1 MLLILYFD
9 IKNRGDISANNLKK
23 ILNLKN
29 IHIKHILEENILVV
43 KKNYDKQ
50 ERILSDLIDEEC
62 IQKELNNCQ
71 LYDSNDDILTLAYK
85 LALLRNEEY
94 SEIFKIT
101 TQSNKFKHKKS
112 AFNLLNNLIHF
123 LILILIIIL
132 VILIIIYIIKQIYIY
147 TYKKI

>member
-9 IKNRGDISANNLKK
+9 IKNQGDISKDNLKK

-29 IHIKHILEENILVV
+29 IHIKPVLEENILVV

-62 IQKELNNCQ
+62 LQKELNNCQ

-85 LALLRNEEY
+85 LALLRNKEY

-101 TQSNKFKHKKS
+101 AQSDKSKHKKS
-112 AFNLLNNLIHF
+112 IFNLLNDLIHF
-123 LILILIIIL
+123 LILTLIIIF
-132 VILIIIYIIKQIYIY
+132 IIIIIIYVIKRIYICIH
-147 TYKKI
+147 KKI